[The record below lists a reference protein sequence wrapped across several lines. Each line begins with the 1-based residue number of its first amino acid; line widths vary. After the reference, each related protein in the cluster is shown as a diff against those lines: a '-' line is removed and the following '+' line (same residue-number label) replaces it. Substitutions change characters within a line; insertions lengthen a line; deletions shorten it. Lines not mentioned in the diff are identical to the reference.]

1 MACLLACCDR
11 RYNLVVCYYALGD
24 KDKMKKGFVRLCS
37 IPLPGS
43 ADDEDEDVRCA
54 TVKVA
59 HPLPLFVSS
68 NALTVC
74 AESIGSASADP
85 FV

>member
-1 MACLLACCDR
+1 M
-11 RYNLVVCYYALGD
+11 VCYYALGD

-59 HPLPLFVSS
+59 YPLPFFVSS

>member
-1 MACLLACCDR
+1 M
-11 RYNLVVCYYALGD
+11 VCYYALGD

-59 HPLPLFVSS
+59 TPCRFCFKY
-68 NALTVC
+68 ALTVC
-74 AESIGSASADP
+74 AESIGSASVDP